1 MAKEIVGRVKW
12 GNTVEKSQYNTV
24 NGTQPIHS
32 SKVTINNT
40 VNKNT
45 VMHYSTV
52 EDKQIPYDKKMKIHR
67 LDINS
72 SIKRRHKYTDKMTIN
87 QCNVM

>member
-1 MAKEIVGRVKW
+1 
-12 GNTVEKSQYNTV
+12 
-24 NGTQPIHS
+24 
-32 SKVTINNT
+32 
-40 VNKNT
+40 
-45 VMHYSTV
+45 MHDSTV